1 MSQAKGDDLSIMI
14 DMKDMSHIP
23 SIDEIGAY
31 IGLPLFQKLCQYM
44 EDEYQAIRKI
54 EYSKDVW
61 ERGWNVKF
69 KKAGK
74 LSIRIS

>member
-1 MSQAKGDDLSIMI
+1 MVDI
-14 DMKDMSHIP
+14 KDMSYTP

-44 EDEYQAIRKI
+44 DDEYQAIRKI

-61 ERGWNVKF
+61 ERGWNVKLVLVY
-69 KKAGK
+69 KCGHEK
-74 LSIRIS
+74 LNNL